1 MHVTLPAL
9 ANFGIIARHKGLGA
23 SVGLILPVGA
33 RAGHVIL
40 VR

>member
-9 ANFGIIARHKGLGA
+9 ASFGIIARHNGLGDFINF
-23 SVGLILPVGA
+23 LLPVRA